1 MKIHCKLRLSM
12 KLLLI
17 IVSLSQFSFS
27 YGQTVKIEMQKVK
40 GVYQIPCKVNNLQ
53 LNFVFDTG
61 ATFVSLSR
69 STALFMLENAYL
81 SVNDLYDVQKIQQAD
96 GTNYT
101 ADKVKLREIN
111 IGGFLLKDVDAI
123 ITPTQDAPL
132 LLGLSAIQKLGKVA
146 IKDNYLVINSKN
158 VKYSGLDE
166 DIAFLGLKRG
176 SSYDECEAKLMERFG
191 ENKVL
196 HSSLNKEAYILEVEN
211 EIFINKKFDFISL
224 YFDGEEL
231 TSAQATKY
239 FSKKDLSKALSFRD
253 GIFSFLKRKYKATK
267 KQKVGDMYEYVLG
280 YKNHTDNGLYPIK
293 VEIVRTIQKIRRHE
307 EDETELLEGYEVAV
321 IYWPS
326 FLDKITNDY
335 VEQDEY

>member
-17 IVSLSQFSFS
+17 IVSLSHFSLS
-27 YGQTVKIEMQKVK
+27 CGQTVKIEMQKVK

-96 GTNYT
+96 GTNYI

-176 SSYDECEAKLMERFG
+176 SSYDECEAELMERFG
-191 ENKVL
+191 DNKVL

-231 TSAQATKY
+231 TSAEAQKR
-239 FSKKDLSKALSFRD
+239 FPKKELTKALNFRD
-253 GIFSFLKRKYKATK
+253 GIYSYLKRKYKSSKRLKAK
-267 KQKVGDMYEYVLG
+267 GFDYYVLG
-280 YKNHTDNGLYPIK
+280 YNSYTDNAFYPIK
-293 VEIVRTIQKIRRHE
+293 VKIESVSQVIRHE
-307 EDETELLEGYEVAV
+307 DDETELFEGYEVSV

-326 FLDKITNDY
+326 YLDKIVNDY